1 MIDAPSSVSVPLA
14 DGRNYAIRYVSLR
27 SLPDVLDETGFR
39 PGKCVVI
46 TDTNVGAQYRS
57 PVRTTLTNAGWT
69 PHVVTIPAGETSKST
84 EQLQAIYDDV
94 LGWGID
100 RDTPVIALGGGVVG
114 DLAGFAAATLLR
126 GVPVVQC
133 PTSLIA
139 LVDSSLGGKTGI
151 NHATGKNLIGAFH
164 QPAVVVADLDTL
176 GTLPQREW
184 TSGMAEVV
192 KHALIAD
199 ADLFEFIDANLVDVM
214 TGRNRSLTE
223 QMIPQATEVKAHI
236 VAQDEK
242 ESGLRAILNFG
253 HTFGHAVESVAG
265 YGTFTHGEAVAIGM
279 RAALYLSA
287 QRHVGAIPRDRIDHV
302 LRAIPQQH
310 DPAAL
315 DWTAVRAAMQSDKK
329 NKGDTVRFVLLSAI
343 GNAYVTGDIP
353 DAELRQAWDFATS
366 AS

>member
-14 DGRNYAIRYVSLR
+14 DGRDYAIRYESLR
-27 SLPDVLDETGFR
+27 SLPDVLDETGLR

-69 PHVVTIPAGETSKST
+69 PHVVTVPAGETSKSAG
-84 EQLQAIYDDV
+84 QLQAVYDDV

-214 TGRNRSLTE
+214 TGRSRSLTE
-223 QMIPQATEVKAHI
+223 QMIPRATEVKAHI

-287 QRHVGAIPRDRIDHV
+287 QRHADAIPRDRIDHV

-310 DPAAL
+310 DPAVL

-329 NKGDTVRFVLLSAI
+329 NKGDTVRFVLLSAV
-343 GNAYVTGDIP
+343 GDAYVTGDIP
-353 DAELRQAWDFATS
+353 DAELRQAWDFATL

>member
-1 MIDAPSSVSVPLA
+1 M
-14 DGRNYAIRYVSLR
+14 
-27 SLPDVLDETGFR
+27 
-39 PGKCVVI
+39 
-46 TDTNVGAQYRS
+46 
-57 PVRTTLTNAGWT
+57 LTKAGWT
-69 PHVVTIPAGETSKST
+69 PHVVTIPAGEASKSA
-84 EQLQAIYDDV
+84 EQLLSVYDNV
-94 LGWGID
+94 LEWGMD
-100 RDTPVIALGGGVVG
+100 RDTPIIALGGGVVG

-184 TSGMAEVV
+184 TSGMAEVI

-223 QMIPQATEVKAHI
+223 QMIPRATEVKAKI
-236 VAQDEK
+236 VAQDER
-242 ESGLRAILNFG
+242 ESGIRAILNFG

-265 YGTFTHGEAVAIGM
+265 YGTFTHGEAVAVGM

-287 QRHVGAIPRDRIDHV
+287 QRHTEAIDRDRIDHV

-310 DPAAL
+310 DPADL

-329 NKGDTVRFVLLSAI
+329 NKGDTVRFVLLSDL
-343 GNAYVTGDIP
+343 GDAYVTGDIP
-353 DAELRQAWDFATS
+353 DADLRHAWDFATS
-366 AS
+366 T